1 MDRFHILAVC
11 TGNVARSPMAQ
22 ALLASGL
29 GGLPGVVVTSAGTQ
43 ALVGSP
49 MAPEARYVLA
59 EMGYP
64 VPDHRARPLTPPA
77 VHEADLV
84 VTMTQAHRHEVEEL
98 DASLAPATFALRG
111 LSILA
116 PLVSNDHLLL
126 TARARAS
133 RGHVDPVRFALT
145 TAVMATGLVGG
156 TVLARA
162 ARDDLA
168 VTDPVGR
175 GIAAYRDTAEAVWPA
190 AASIVAY
197 LLRAVAV
204 LAR

>member
-1 MDRFHILAVC
+1 
-11 TGNVARSPMAQ
+11 
-22 ALLASGL
+22 
-29 GGLPGVVVTSAGTQ
+29 
-43 ALVGSP
+43 
-49 MAPEARYVLA
+49 VLA

-64 VPDHRARPLTPPA
+64 VPDHHARTLTPSI

-84 VTMTQAHRHEVEEL
+84 VTMAQGHRGDVVGL
-98 DASLAPATFALRG
+98 DAGAPPRTFALRG
-111 LSILA
+111 LGILA
-116 PLVSNDHLLL
+116 PLVSNDHLVQ
-126 TARARAS
+126 TARSRAS